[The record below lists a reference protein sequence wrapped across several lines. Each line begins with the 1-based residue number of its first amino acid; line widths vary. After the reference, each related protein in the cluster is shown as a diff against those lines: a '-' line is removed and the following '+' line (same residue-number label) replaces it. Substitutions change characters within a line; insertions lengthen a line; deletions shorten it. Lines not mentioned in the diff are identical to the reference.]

1 MLLFLPRRFRF
12 TLFRRL
18 WAIPRILV
26 CAERRLELSFFV
38 RRWQVVTF
46 YLLDLSQV
54 FLSPMEILLSVRNK
68 MSEWLMA
75 VKEAHAKLKKK
86 DPKATLAQAMK
97 EAKKTYKPKPK
108 K

>member
-1 MLLFLPRRFRF
+1 
-12 TLFRRL
+12 
-18 WAIPRILV
+18 
-26 CAERRLELSFFV
+26 
-38 RRWQVVTF
+38 
-46 YLLDLSQV
+46 
-54 FLSPMEILLSVRNK
+54 MEILLSVRNK

>member
-1 MLLFLPRRFRF
+1 MG
-12 TLFRRL
+12 
-18 WAIPRILV
+18 
-26 CAERRLELSFFV
+26 LSFYV
-38 RRWQVVTF
+38 VRWQEDTF
-46 YLLDLSQV
+46 YLLDPSQL
-54 FLSPMEILLSVRNK
+54 FPSQMEILLSVRNK